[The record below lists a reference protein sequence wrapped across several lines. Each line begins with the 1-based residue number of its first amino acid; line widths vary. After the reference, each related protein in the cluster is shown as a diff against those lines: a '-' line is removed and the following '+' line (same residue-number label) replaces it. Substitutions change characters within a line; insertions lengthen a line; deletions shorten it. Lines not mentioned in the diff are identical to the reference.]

1 MQKSIRERLGIDAN
15 MYFAVVPEWVLDL
28 PVSAQAIRVYCT
40 LRRYADNK
48 TGECYPSRRS
58 IAMRARLSIATLDR
72 CLRELVEHGAVLI
85 ERRKSASGDWTSN
98 LYTVLSVPHGVA
110 STLIPPR
117 PVIAATGSSKVD
129 TGTKP
134 NVNNK
139 QELRQYDE
147 TEPPTPP
154 TSEGMLELAAQYTDL
169 AERNPAAAP
178 ALRRLAARFTR
189 KAKELMPNE

>member
-1 MQKSIRERLGIDAN
+1 MNKSIRERLGIDAT

-72 CLRELVEHGAVLI
+72 CLRELVEHGAIIV

-98 LYTVLSVPHGVA
+98 LYTVLSMPHGVA
-110 STLIPPR
+110 ADLTPPR

-129 TGTKP
+129 RGTTTTM
-134 NVNNK
+134 NNK
-139 QELRQYDE
+139 QELPKYSV
-147 TEPPTPP
+147 TEPQTPP

-169 AERNPAAAP
+169 AERNPATAP
-178 ALRRLAARFTR
+178 ALRRLAERFTR
-189 KAKELMPNE
+189 MAKELTRND